1 MICVV
6 KSYLIASSEWDWSF
20 FNLPNTSFEPLSH
33 WCEHYQSLVF
43 IIPVYGSECL
53 LGESAEDPDQ
63 ASAVRSSKY
72 DVPQVYGWSS
82 TMQGPALLFPVL
94 QESSEVSL
102 KPLAASIPKCA
113 CLPLPLCPLL
123 QSPRSSAMNC
133 SSTPWIIDFWA
144 YQPIWRARRKNAAL
158 SFIDSSAL
166 TDCFKPALKPYLEA
180 VLYVLHI
187 FNARG
192 TTWADFGGS
201 KLEFG
206 KGQEELNCRTKVMHP
221 VIREV
226 GGAGKRQPE
235 PTV

>member
-1 MICVV
+1 MY
-6 KSYLIASSEWDWSF
+6 K
-20 FNLPNTSFEPLSH
+20 
-33 WCEHYQSLVF
+33 
-43 IIPVYGSECL
+43 SECL
-53 LGESAEDPDQ
+53 LGESTEDPDQ
-63 ASAVRSSKY
+63 ASSVRNSKY
-72 DVPQVYGWSS
+72 DVPRVYGWSS
-82 TMQGPALLFPVL
+82 TICRVL
-94 QESSEVSL
+94 NKFSELQQSSEVSL
-102 KPLAASIPKCA
+102 KPLAASIPNCA

-180 VLYVLHI
+180 VLYVVLYG

-201 KLEFG
+201 KQGFG
-206 KGQEELNCRTKVMHP
+206 KGQGELNWRTKVMHP
-221 VIREV
+221 VICEV
-226 GGAGKRQPE
+226 GGVGKRQPD